1 MSKELVK
8 DHVNK
13 FSKSSREFV
22 GYCLS
27 NRFIEAFKGK
37 HEVNVGKK
45 KFNEIP
51 SKYYEKRIA
60 EYFKEQKFEIG

>member
-13 FSKSSREFV
+13 FSKTSLEFV

-27 NRFIEAFKGK
+27 NRFIEAFKGN
-37 HEVNVGKK
+37 HEVNVGKE
-45 KFNEIP
+45 KFQKIP
-51 SKYYEKRIA
+51 TKYYKLKIA

>member
-13 FSKSSREFV
+13 FSETSHEFV

-27 NRFIEAFKGK
+27 NRFIEAFKRN
-37 HEVNVGKK
+37 HEVNVGME
-45 KFNEIP
+45 KFKEIP
-51 SKYYEKRIA
+51 SKYYEHKIA
-60 EYFKEQKFEIG
+60 EYFKEQTFEIG